1 MRFGFR
7 RRTSERREGLGSEVS
22 RWISSA
28 TSSSISVVS
37 VPLDVTGDGPTIS
50 LGLMTLKDELAM
62 RWIEPGR
69 REDESVLGGE
79 ELE

>member
-1 MRFGFR
+1 
-7 RRTSERREGLGSEVS
+7 
-22 RWISSA
+22 
-28 TSSSISVVS
+28 
-37 VPLDVTGDGPTIS
+37 
-50 LGLMTLKDELAM
+50 MTLKDELAM